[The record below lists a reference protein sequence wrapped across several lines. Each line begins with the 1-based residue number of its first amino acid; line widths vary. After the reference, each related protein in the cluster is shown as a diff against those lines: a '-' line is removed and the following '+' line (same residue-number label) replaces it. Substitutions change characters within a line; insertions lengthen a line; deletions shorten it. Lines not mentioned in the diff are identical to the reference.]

1 MRMTAVGLISGG
13 SYFYGLTYFVEIM
26 WICIFYFMGLYI
38 LADSLLLQFTVCY
51 TVTANRKTGAFE

>member
-26 WICIFYFMGLYI
+26 WIYFMGLYI
-38 LADSLLLQFTVCY
+38 LADSLLLQFKVCY